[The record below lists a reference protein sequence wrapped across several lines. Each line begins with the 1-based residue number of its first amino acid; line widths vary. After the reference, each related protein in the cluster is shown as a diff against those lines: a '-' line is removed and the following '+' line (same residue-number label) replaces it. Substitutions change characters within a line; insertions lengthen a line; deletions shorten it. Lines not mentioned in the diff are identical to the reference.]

1 MKKMMVVMMM
11 VICFL
16 IGAFMG
22 TVLSSTQETQETSQ
36 EEVSE
41 RASSHPIGVRIVLFG
56 AKAYTMQPNTV
67 VCKKGTSC
75 DTTRLKF

>member
-1 MKKMMVVMMM
+1 MVAVMM

-16 IGAFMG
+16 VGSLVG
-22 TVLSSTQETQETSQ
+22 TVLSQETQETSQ

-56 AKAYTMQPNTV
+56 AKAYTMKPNSI
-67 VCKKGTSC
+67 VCKKGTTC
-75 DTTRLKF
+75 DATRLKL